1 MISAGTRDPLNT
13 PTNILST
20 HPLTRYRSPYDF
32 TKDEGPG
39 LDHDDGLEREMS
51 EEGGDE
57 EGGDEGGD
65 EERDEEG
72 DEVGEGMEV
81 EGEDEEEEDGE
92 GGLVSYAI
100 AIQRALLSSITKGF
114 K

>member
-51 EEGGDE
+51 EEGG
-57 EGGDEGGD
+57 G
-65 EERDEEG
+65 EEG